1 MPFDLHY
8 FAKICP
14 DGDPAAALRW
24 LGRQPLPVI
33 LEAFRLQTD
42 LLRQASS
49 RKEKPPSEKF
59 SEFVLAKLLAAIGKI
74 KGTEEALHR
83 KAALDPEVTRKIQEL
98 RIAGARVK
106 SPRKGRP
113 KKETVL
119 RVRFGAL
126 IDTLRSEGLGWRQI
140 ADYLSRYHRFKVSFA
155 YLQRCAS
162 RQRNPGEAK
171 LDDQS

>member
-1 MPFDLHY
+1 MAFDLHY

-49 RKEKPPSEKF
+49 AKEKAPGKF
-59 SEFVLAKLLAAIGKI
+59 PELALAKLLAAIGKI
-74 KGTEEALHR
+74 KGTETALHR
-83 KAALDPEVTRKIQEL
+83 KAVLDPEVTRRIQAL
-98 RIAGARVK
+98 RIAGAK
-106 SPRKGRP
+106 APRKGRP
-113 KKETVL
+113 KKETIL
-119 RVRFGAL
+119 RVRFGPL

-140 ADYLSRYHRFKVSFA
+140 AEYLSRHHHFKVSFA

-162 RQRNPGEAK
+162 RQRHGEAK
-171 LDDQS
+171 LEEQS